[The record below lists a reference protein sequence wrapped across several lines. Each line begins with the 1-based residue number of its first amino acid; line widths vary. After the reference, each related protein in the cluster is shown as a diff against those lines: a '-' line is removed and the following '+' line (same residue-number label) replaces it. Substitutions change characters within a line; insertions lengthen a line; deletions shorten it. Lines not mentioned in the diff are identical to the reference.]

1 MWTEQQEN
9 AMMAKDSDILVAAA
23 AGSGKTA
30 VLVERIIRRITE
42 GDEPMDI
49 DRMLVVTFTKAAAAE
64 MSQRIGAAITK
75 KLEQEPQNAHLQ
87 NQLAYLSHADI
98 KTIHAFC
105 LQVIREYYD
114 LLDLDPAA
122 KTADPSEIR
131 LLQKDVLED
140 LFETLYEQEDA
151 GFLQLL
157 ETFSEDTGDKR
168 LKELVL
174 QVYEFAQ
181 GDPHPQQLL
190 LDMAER
196 FAFAEDEGLDDCV
209 WIDLIQTALY
219 GNVADAQYQM
229 QKAERL
235 TKYDAEFTGYHDC
248 ITEELEAITHLKHAL
263 EQKGYANWQK
273 LFSAITFG
281 RMPAYRGEEKEKA
294 EQVKNL
300 RNDAKANIQKLG
312 ETYFC
317 YDAQMQL
324 QVLKGLYPVAKALSE
339 VTILFME
346 RFAEAKK
353 EKLWLDFHDYEHF
366 ALQILTEPQSTK
378 DNIIPTEAAKQMQKK
393 YDEVMIDEYQDS
405 NVVQEMLLTAVS
417 GAYAGENN
425 RFMVGDVKQSI
436 YRFRLAMPQLFN
448 EKYRTYPLQ
457 AGGKTRKIILSKNF
471 RSRKN
476 VLDGINFLFCQLMT
490 EDCGDVAYDAEA
502 ALYAG
507 AEFPEYVGVCGGDC
521 EMVVLET
528 ANTDE
533 EFPEELEELDKK
545 QLELTWIL
553 HKIKEMQA
561 EGFSVLDKETGQYR
575 PLAYRDVAILLR
587 SIKSWGNT
595 LDDIFA
601 KEGIPYYAETSEGY
615 YDMTEVDTVLNM
627 LRLTDNPYQDIPLL
641 SLLYSPIY
649 GVCADDLAQIRLFGG
664 DGLFYE
670 CVLRYIEAG
679 EETQIVAVLRQF
691 VLDLQTWREQARAIS
706 LHELLRY
713 LYQQTGYYDYV
724 GMTAGGSLR
733 QANLRLLLEKAE
745 TYENNSQK
753 GLFHFVRYVEQ
764 MKTSEAEASVAKLQ
778 SEAENLVR
786 VMTIHKSKGLE
797 FPVVFVADMGK
808 QFNEADIRS
817 AVITHQSLG
826 YGMDYMDLEQ
836 RAYYRTLSKTALAEA
851 IRLENISEEMR
862 VLYVALTRA
871 KEKLILTGTV
881 RSLEKA
887 IAKWA
892 EIADCPT
899 EQLPVYRVRKS
910 RNYLDWVMP
919 ALLRH
924 PAGKVL
930 PEPWEP
936 AERGEPYTFL
946 EEPSKWAITCL
957 QKADVYAWEKQK
969 IEQAKQKTDL
979 FSAWD
984 TKQDYSGNKAQI
996 FQILSWQYDYKTATT
1011 LPAKVSISEIKRKY
1025 AEIISGEPAPIP
1037 TELQLPN
1044 FAKEKSTVTASAIGT
1059 AVHAVLEAVDLQQMY
1074 TKETLQQLIDHLA
1087 EQGTITQEE
1096 AKQIPKQEI
1105 LQFFQSD
1112 LADRMRK
1119 AQTLKKEQPF
1129 AMLMRPKDVFLDGQ
1143 YDDVDEW
1150 VQINGIIDCYF
1161 IEQDGVVLVDYKS
1174 DRLYSKALFQER
1186 YAIQLQLYKEALQ
1199 RVSGLPVKECLV
1211 YALAMGQTIS
1221 F

>member
-42 GDEPMDI
+42 GDAPMDI

-75 KLEQEPQNAHLQ
+75 KLEQDPQNVHLQ

-122 KTADPSEIR
+122 KTADPSEIK
-131 LLQKDVLED
+131 LLQRDVLED
-140 LFETLYEQEDA
+140 LFEELYEQEDT

-168 LKELVL
+168 LKDLIL

-181 GDPHPQQLL
+181 GDPHPQRLL

-196 FAFAEDEGLDDCV
+196 FAFQEDESLDDCV
-209 WIDLIQTALY
+209 WMECIQTAVS

-235 TKYDAEFTGYHDC
+235 TKYDAEFTAYHDC
-248 ITEELEAITHLKHAL
+248 IVQELEPLTNLKHVL
-263 EQKGYANWQK
+263 EEKGYANWQK
-273 LFSAITFG
+273 AFAAVSFG

-294 EQVKNL
+294 EQIKNL
-300 RNDAKANIQKLG
+300 RNDAKTTIQKLG

-317 YDAQMQL
+317 YDAEMQL
-324 QVLKGLYPVAKALSE
+324 RLLKGLYPVAKALSD

-366 ALQILTEPQSTK
+366 ALQILTKPESTK
-378 DNIIPTEAAKQMQKK
+378 DNVIPTEAAKQMQKK

-405 NVVQEMLLTAVS
+405 NVVQEMLLCAVS
-417 GAYAGENN
+417 GAYFGENN

-448 EKYRTYPLQ
+448 EKYRTYPVKT
-457 AGGKTRKIILSKNF
+457 GGKTRKIILSKNF

-476 VLDGINFLFCQLMT
+476 VLDGINFLFHQLMT

-507 AEFPEYVGVCGGDC
+507 AEFPPFAGVCGGDC

-528 ANTDE
+528 ATNE
-533 EFPEELEELDKK
+533 EELPEELEELDKK
-545 QLELTWIL
+545 QLEITWIL

-561 EGFSVLDKETGQYR
+561 EDFSVLDKETGAYR
-575 PLAYRDVAILLR
+575 PLEYRDVAILLR

-595 LDDIFA
+595 LDDVFG
-601 KEGIPYYAETSEGY
+601 KEGVPYYAETAEGY
-615 YDMTEVDTVLNM
+615 YDMTEVDTILNM

-649 GVCADDLAQIRLFGG
+649 ALSADDLAQIRLFGG

-670 CVLRYIEAG
+670 CVLYYEAEG
-679 EETQIVAVLRQF
+679 EEESIVAILSRF
-691 VLDLQTWREQARAIS
+691 IADLQDWREKARQIS

-745 TYENNSQK
+745 TYENSSQK

-764 MKTSEAEASVAKLQ
+764 MKTTEAEASAAKLQ
-778 SEAENLVR
+778 SEAENLVH

-836 RAYYRTLSKTALAEA
+836 RAQYRTLSKTALAEV

-892 EIADCPT
+892 EIADCGT

-924 PAGKVL
+924 PVGRVL

-936 AERGEPYTFL
+936 VERGEPYFFL
-946 EEPSKWAITCL
+946 EEPSKWQILLL
-957 QKADVYAWEKQK
+957 QKIDVYNLEKQK
-969 IEQAKQKTDL
+969 MEKAKQKIDL
-979 FSAWD
+979 FSNWD
-984 TKQDYSGNKAQI
+984 TEQDYSGNKEQI
-996 FQILSWQYDYKTATT
+996 FQILSWQYDHKTATK

-1025 AEIISGEPAPIP
+1025 AEIISGEPAPVP
-1037 TELQLPN
+1037 AELKLPD
-1044 FAKEKSTVTASAIGT
+1044 FVKEKRAVTGAAIGT
-1059 AVHAVLEAVDLQQMY
+1059 AMHTVVEALDLQQTY
-1074 TKETLQQLIDHLA
+1074 ATETLQTLINQLT
-1087 EQGTITQEE
+1087 EQSKMAKEE
-1096 AKQIPKQEI
+1096 AELIPKQEI
-1105 LQFFQSD
+1105 LQFLQSD
-1112 LADRMRK
+1112 LAERMRK
-1119 AQTLKKEQPF
+1119 AEILKKEQPF

-1150 VQINGIIDCYF
+1150 IQINGIIDCYF

-1174 DRLYSKALFQER
+1174 DRLRSKKLFKEK
-1186 YAIQLQLYKEALQ
+1186 YGIQLQLYKEALQ
-1199 RVSGLPVKECLV
+1199 RVTGLQVKECLV
-1211 YALAMGQTIS
+1211 YAFAMGQTII

>member
-1 MWTEQQEN
+1 MWTEQQEC

-30 VLVERIIRRITE
+30 VLVERIIRRITQ
-42 GDEPMDI
+42 GDTPMDI

-75 KLEQEPQNAHLQ
+75 KLEQQPQNTHLQ

-105 LQVIREYYD
+105 LQAIREYYD
-114 LLDLDPAA
+114 LIDLDPAT
-122 KTADPSEIR
+122 KTADPSEIK
-131 LLQKDVLED
+131 LLQRDVLEE
-140 LFETLYEQEDA
+140 LFEELYTEENE

-157 ETFSEDTGDKR
+157 ETFSEDTGDRR
-168 LKELVL
+168 LKELIL
-174 QVYEFAQ
+174 QVYTFAQ
-181 GDPHPQQLL
+181 GDPHPKKLL

-196 FAFAEDEGLDDCV
+196 FAFQQNESLDDCC
-209 WIDLIQTALY
+209 WINIIQSALY
-219 GNVADAQYQM
+219 GNVEDAYYQM

-235 TKYDAEFTGYHDC
+235 AKYDAEFTAYHDC
-248 ITEELEAITHLKHAL
+248 IEKELEALVYLRNAL
-263 EQKGYANWQK
+263 QQKGYADWQK
-273 LFSAITFG
+273 AFSAIGFG
-281 RMPAYRGEEKEKA
+281 RMPSYRGEEKEKA
-294 EQVKNL
+294 EQIKNL
-300 RNDAKANIQKLG
+300 RNDAKATIQKLG

-317 YDAQMQL
+317 YDAQTQL
-324 QVLKGLYPVAKALSE
+324 RLLKGLYPVAKALSD

-353 EKLWLDFHDYEHF
+353 EKLWMDFHDYEHF
-366 ALQILTEPQSTK
+366 ALQILTEPESTK

-405 NVVQEMLLTAVS
+405 NVVQEMLLCAVS
-417 GAYAGENN
+417 GAYLGKNN

-448 EKYRTYPLQ
+448 EKYRSYPVQ

-476 VLDGINFLFCQLMT
+476 VLDGINFLFRQLMT
-490 EDCGDVAYDAEA
+490 EGCGDVVYDAEA

-507 AEFPEYVGVCGGDC
+507 AEFPPFTGVCGGDC

-528 ANTDE
+528 ANHDE
-533 EFPEELEELDKK
+533 DLPEELEELDKR
-545 QLELTWIL
+545 QLEITWIL

-575 PLAYRDVAILLR
+575 TLEYRDVAILLR
-587 SIKSWGNT
+587 SIKNWGNT
-595 LDDIFA
+595 LDDVFG
-601 KEGIPYYAETSEGY
+601 KEGVPYYAETAEGY
-615 YDMTEVDTVLNM
+615 YDMTEVDTILNM

-649 GVCADDLAQIRLFGG
+649 GLSADDLAQIRLFGG

-670 CVLRYIEAG
+670 CVLHYVIEG
-679 EETQIVAVLRQF
+679 EEQPIIENLTHFIS
-691 VLDLQTWREQARAIS
+691 DLQDWREKAIQFS

-764 MKTSEAEASVAKLQ
+764 MKTTEAEASAAKLQ
-778 SEAENLVR
+778 SEAENLIR

-881 RSLEKA
+881 RNLEKS
-887 IAKWA
+887 IEKWA

-924 PAGKVL
+924 PCGIIL
-930 PEPWEP
+930 PEKWEP
-936 AERGEPYTFL
+936 MERGKPYHFL
-946 EEPSKWAITCL
+946 EEPSKWKISFL
-957 QKADVYAWEKQK
+957 QKTDVYDWQKQK
-969 IEQAKQKTDL
+969 IEKAKQKTDV
-979 FSAWD
+979 FVNWD
-984 TKQDYSGNKAQI
+984 TEQNYSGQKEQI
-996 FQILSWQYDYKTATT
+996 FQILSWQYDHKTATQ
-1011 LPAKVSISEIKRKY
+1011 LPAKVSISEIKRRY
-1025 AEIISGEPAPIP
+1025 AEMITGEQMPIP
-1037 TELQLPN
+1037 TELKLPD
-1044 FAKEKSTVTASAIGT
+1044 FVKEKRNVTSAAIGT
-1059 AVHAVLEAVDLQQMY
+1059 AMHAVVETIDLQQTY
-1074 TKETLQQLIDHLA
+1074 TKETLQILINALIAQGKITSDEA
-1087 EQGTITQEE
+1087 E
-1096 AKQIPKQEI
+1096 AMPKQEI
-1105 LQFFQSD
+1105 LTFLQSD

-1119 AQTLKKEQPF
+1119 AEILKKEQPF

-1143 YDDVDEW
+1143 YDDVEEW
-1150 VQINGIIDCYF
+1150 IQINGIIDCYF
-1161 IEQDGVVLVDYKS
+1161 IENDGVVLVDYKS
-1174 DRLYSKALFQER
+1174 DRLYSKKILQQK
-1186 YAIQLQLYKEALQ
+1186 YTIQLQLYKEALQ
-1199 RVSGLPVKECLV
+1199 RVTGLPVKACYV
-1211 YALAMGQTIS
+1211 YAFAMGQTIA